1 MSGVTKH
8 IFNQEVRDILSMWD
22 CEIKTIEPLLPK
34 EYSSG
39 DIITLLKEFYPHE
52 WHSVEIKYVYYQT
65 KDRYIK
71 RKFGKSRYHMKA
83 PEVLLMD
90 ASRCKKILSKEYQR
104 IHFDNYTEESGVLA
118 RENLWLKRKPKI
130 ERVNQKIEKALSK
143 VQQVTPSFIDQLI
156 GLYERKNTS
165 QKDRRYILLELKKYY
180 SDKIIQFFFKLNDT
194 ELNKQLRWEAFYH
207 LQSFNYQPRAR
218 RQKYMQVHTKNKK
231 RKEFLKEVY
240 PFETYEIPQNP
251 NELEYRIENSREQKI
266 KEYDFFISH
275 SSKDGTIVQKLIRA
289 ENQNG
294 KNIFCD
300 WINDVDYL
308 KRHLLC
314 EATLKVLEKRMEQ
327 SKAMIFVVSENSRN
341 SVWCKYELNY
351 FTELGKPI
359 YCISKEAIDEGNICL
374 DKMSDPWFLDA
385 DYKAMALIEGRTA
398 SPWIYNEL
406 SLADMIE
413 IRPINCYRDK
423 FLQFS
428 HRAYDA
434 VNESSSLQI
443 KYEVGKMLRSFIS
456 LSKYDLIS
464 CAKEW
469 RANKK
474 SFQSALDY
482 IYLSK
487 DIIIKQDV
495 LIS

>member
-8 IFNQEVRDILSMWD
+8 IFNHEIYAILSMFN
-22 CEIKTIEPLLPK
+22 CEIKTVEPLLPK
-34 EYSSG
+34 EYSSS
-39 DIITLLKEFYPHE
+39 DIIALLREFYPHE

-65 KDRYIK
+65 KDCYIK
-71 RKFGKSRYHMKA
+71 RKFGKNRYNMKA
-83 PEVLLMD
+83 PDVLLMD
-90 ASRCKKILSKEYQR
+90 ASRCKEILSKEYQR
-104 IHFDNYTEESGVLA
+104 IHFDSYTEESLVLA

-143 VQQVTPSFIDQLI
+143 TQQVTPSFIDQLI

-231 RKEFLKEVY
+231 RKKFLREVY

-275 SSKDGTIVQKLIRA
+275 SSKDSTCVQKLIRA
-289 ENQNG
+289 ENQDG

-314 EATLKVLEKRMEQ
+314 KATLKVLEKRMEQ
-327 SKAMIFVVSENSRN
+327 SKAMIFVVSENSLH
-341 SVWCKYELNY
+341 SIWCKYELNY

-359 YCISKEAIDEGNICL
+359 HCISKEAIDEKNFHL
-374 DKMSDPWFLDA
+374 NKMNDTWFLDS
-385 DYKAMALIEGRTA
+385 DYKILALIEGE
-398 SPWIYNEL
+398 S
-406 SLADMIE
+406 
-413 IRPINCYRDK
+413 IN
-423 FLQFS
+423 
-428 HRAYDA
+428 
-434 VNESSSLQI
+434 V
-443 KYEVGKMLRSFIS
+443 
-456 LSKYDLIS
+456 
-464 CAKEW
+464 
-469 RANKK
+469 
-474 SFQSALDY
+474 
-482 IYLSK
+482 
-487 DIIIKQDV
+487 
-495 LIS
+495 

>member
-1 MSGVTKH
+1 MPGVTKH
-8 IFNQEVRDILSMWD
+8 IFNHEICDILSMFN

-39 DIITLLKEFYPHE
+39 DIIALLKEFYPHE

-71 RKFGKSRYHMKA
+71 RKFGKNRYNMKA

-104 IHFDNYTEESGVLA
+104 IHCDNYTEESQVLA

-143 VQQVTPSFIDQLI
+143 AQQVTPSFIDQLI

-231 RKEFLKEVY
+231 RKKFLKEVY
-240 PFETYEIPQNP
+240 PFETYEVPQNP

-266 KEYDFFISH
+266 KEYDYFISH
-275 SSKDGTIVQKLIRA
+275 SSKDSTHVQKLIRA
-289 ENQNG
+289 ENQDG
-294 KNIFCD
+294 KNVFCD

-314 EATLKVLEKRMEQ
+314 NATLKVLEKRMEQ
-327 SKAMIFVVSENSRN
+327 SKAMIFVVSENSLH
-341 SVWCKYELNY
+341 SIWCKYELNY

-359 YCISKEAIDEGNICL
+359 YCISKEAIDANNFHL
-374 DKMSDPWFLDA
+374 NKMNDSWFLDP
-385 DYKAMALIEGRTA
+385 DYKSLALIEGE
-398 SPWIYNEL
+398 S
-406 SLADMIE
+406 
-413 IRPINCYRDK
+413 IN
-423 FLQFS
+423 
-428 HRAYDA
+428 
-434 VNESSSLQI
+434 V
-443 KYEVGKMLRSFIS
+443 
-456 LSKYDLIS
+456 
-464 CAKEW
+464 
-469 RANKK
+469 
-474 SFQSALDY
+474 
-482 IYLSK
+482 
-487 DIIIKQDV
+487 
-495 LIS
+495 

>member
-207 LQSFNYQPRAR
+207 LQSFNYQP
-218 RQKYMQVHTKNKK
+218 
-231 RKEFLKEVY
+231 
-240 PFETYEIPQNP
+240 
-251 NELEYRIENSREQKI
+251 
-266 KEYDFFISH
+266 
-275 SSKDGTIVQKLIRA
+275 
-289 ENQNG
+289 
-294 KNIFCD
+294 C
-300 WINDVDYL
+300 
-308 KRHLLC
+308 
-314 EATLKVLEKRMEQ
+314 
-327 SKAMIFVVSENSRN
+327 
-341 SVWCKYELNY
+341 
-351 FTELGKPI
+351 
-359 YCISKEAIDEGNICL
+359 
-374 DKMSDPWFLDA
+374 
-385 DYKAMALIEGRTA
+385 
-398 SPWIYNEL
+398 
-406 SLADMIE
+406 
-413 IRPINCYRDK
+413 
-423 FLQFS
+423 
-428 HRAYDA
+428 
-434 VNESSSLQI
+434 
-443 KYEVGKMLRSFIS
+443 
-456 LSKYDLIS
+456 
-464 CAKEW
+464 
-469 RANKK
+469 
-474 SFQSALDY
+474 
-482 IYLSK
+482 
-487 DIIIKQDV
+487 
-495 LIS
+495 

>member
-1 MSGVTKH
+1 
-8 IFNQEVRDILSMWD
+8 
-22 CEIKTIEPLLPK
+22 LPK

-39 DIITLLKEFYPHE
+39 DIIALLKEFFPHE

-71 RKFGKSRYHMKA
+71 RKFGKGRYNMKA

-104 IHFDNYTEESGVLA
+104 IHFDNYTEESRVLA

-130 ERVNQKIEKALSK
+130 ERVTQKIEKALSK
-143 VQQVTPSFIDQLI
+143 TQQVTPSFIDQII

-231 RKEFLKEVY
+231 RKKFLKEVY

-275 SSKDGTIVQKLIRA
+275 SSKDSTYVQKLIQA
-289 ENQNG
+289 ENQDG

-314 EATLKVLEKRMEQ
+314 KATLKVLEKRMEQ
-327 SKAMIFVVSENSRN
+327 SKAMIFVVSENSLH
-341 SVWCKYELNY
+341 SIWCKYELNY
-351 FTELGKPI
+351 FTELRKPI
-359 YCISKEAIDEGNICL
+359 YCISKKAIDEKDFHL
-374 DKMSDPWFLDA
+374 DKMNDTWFLDS
-385 DYKAMALIEGRTA
+385 DYKTLALIEGE
-398 SPWIYNEL
+398 S
-406 SLADMIE
+406 
-413 IRPINCYRDK
+413 IN
-423 FLQFS
+423 
-428 HRAYDA
+428 
-434 VNESSSLQI
+434 V
-443 KYEVGKMLRSFIS
+443 
-456 LSKYDLIS
+456 
-464 CAKEW
+464 
-469 RANKK
+469 
-474 SFQSALDY
+474 
-482 IYLSK
+482 
-487 DIIIKQDV
+487 
-495 LIS
+495 

>member
-1 MSGVTKH
+1 MPGVTKH
-8 IFNQEVRDILSMWD
+8 IFNHEICDILSMFN

-39 DIITLLKEFYPHE
+39 DIIALLKEFYPHE

-71 RKFGKSRYHMKA
+71 RKFGKNRYNMKA

-90 ASRCKKILSKEYQR
+90 ASRCKKIL
-104 IHFDNYTEESGVLA
+104 L
-118 RENLWLKRKPKI
+118 
-130 ERVNQKIEKALSK
+130 NQKIEKALSK
-143 VQQVTPSFIDQLI
+143 AQQVTPSFIDQLI

-207 LQSFNYQPRAR
+207 LQSFSYQPRAR

-231 RKEFLKEVY
+231 RKKFLKEVY
-240 PFETYEIPQNP
+240 PFETYEVPQNP

-275 SSKDGTIVQKLIRA
+275 SSKDSTHVQKLIRA
-289 ENQNG
+289 ENQDG
-294 KNIFCD
+294 KNVFCD

-314 EATLKVLEKRMEQ
+314 KATLKVLEKRMEQ
-327 SKAMIFVVSENSRN
+327 SKTMIFVVSENSLH
-341 SVWCKYELNY
+341 SIWCKYELNY

-359 YCISKEAIDEGNICL
+359 YCISKEAIDEKNFHL
-374 DKMSDPWFLDA
+374 DKMNDTWFLDS
-385 DYKAMALIEGRTA
+385 DYKTLALIEGE
-398 SPWIYNEL
+398 S
-406 SLADMIE
+406 
-413 IRPINCYRDK
+413 IN
-423 FLQFS
+423 
-428 HRAYDA
+428 
-434 VNESSSLQI
+434 V
-443 KYEVGKMLRSFIS
+443 
-456 LSKYDLIS
+456 
-464 CAKEW
+464 
-469 RANKK
+469 
-474 SFQSALDY
+474 
-482 IYLSK
+482 
-487 DIIIKQDV
+487 
-495 LIS
+495 

>member
-180 SDKIIQFFFKLNDT
+180 SD
-194 ELNKQLRWEAFYH
+194 R
-207 LQSFNYQPRAR
+207 
-218 RQKYMQVHTKNKK
+218 
-231 RKEFLKEVY
+231 
-240 PFETYEIPQNP
+240 
-251 NELEYRIENSREQKI
+251 
-266 KEYDFFISH
+266 
-275 SSKDGTIVQKLIRA
+275 
-289 ENQNG
+289 
-294 KNIFCD
+294 
-300 WINDVDYL
+300 
-308 KRHLLC
+308 
-314 EATLKVLEKRMEQ
+314 
-327 SKAMIFVVSENSRN
+327 
-341 SVWCKYELNY
+341 
-351 FTELGKPI
+351 
-359 YCISKEAIDEGNICL
+359 
-374 DKMSDPWFLDA
+374 
-385 DYKAMALIEGRTA
+385 
-398 SPWIYNEL
+398 
-406 SLADMIE
+406 
-413 IRPINCYRDK
+413 
-423 FLQFS
+423 
-428 HRAYDA
+428 
-434 VNESSSLQI
+434 
-443 KYEVGKMLRSFIS
+443 
-456 LSKYDLIS
+456 
-464 CAKEW
+464 
-469 RANKK
+469 
-474 SFQSALDY
+474 
-482 IYLSK
+482 
-487 DIIIKQDV
+487 
-495 LIS
+495 

>member
-1 MSGVTKH
+1 MQDSKISVSGLNLFYGENHALK
-8 IFNQEVRDILSMWD
+8 DIN
-22 CEIKTIEPLLPK
+22 IKIRENTVMALIGPSGCGKSTFLKCLNRMNDLVDGVKVDGKVLLDG
-34 EYSSG
+34 E
-39 DIITLLKEFYPHE
+39 DIYDPRVDTTLLRKKVGMVFQQPNPFPMSIYDNIAYGPRIHGIKNKSRLDEI
-52 WHSVEIKYVYYQT
+52 VENALKGAAIFDEV
-65 KDRYIK
+65 KDRLKTLALGLSGGQQQRLCIA
-71 RKFGKSRYHMKA
+71 RA
-83 PEVLLMD
+83 LAVEPEVLLMD

-130 ERVNQKIEKALSK
+130 ERVNQKIDKALSK

-207 LQSFNYQPRAR
+207 LQSFNYLPRAR

-327 SKAMIFVVSENSRN
+327 SKAMISVVSENSRN

-385 DYKAMALIEGRTA
+385 DYKAMALIEGK
-398 SPWIYNEL
+398 N
-406 SLADMIE
+406 
-413 IRPINCYRDK
+413 
-423 FLQFS
+423 
-428 HRAYDA
+428 
-434 VNESSSLQI
+434 I
-443 KYEVGKMLRSFIS
+443 K
-456 LSKYDLIS
+456 
-464 CAKEW
+464 A
-469 RANKK
+469 
-474 SFQSALDY
+474 
-482 IYLSK
+482 
-487 DIIIKQDV
+487 
-495 LIS
+495 

>member
-1 MSGVTKH
+1 MPGVTKH
-8 IFNQEVRDILSMWD
+8 IFNHEICDILPMFN

-39 DIITLLKEFYPHE
+39 DIIALLKEFYPHE

-71 RKFGKSRYHMKA
+71 RKFGKNRYNMKA

-104 IHFDNYTEESGVLA
+104 IHFDNYTEESRVLA

-130 ERVNQKIEKALSK
+130 ERINQKIEKALSK
-143 VQQVTPSFIDQLI
+143 AQQVTPSFIDQLI

-218 RQKYMQVHTKNKK
+218 RQKYMQVHTKIKEKK
-231 RKEFLKEVY
+231 FLKEVY

-275 SSKDGTIVQKLIRA
+275 SSKDSTHVQKLIRA
-289 ENQNG
+289 ENQDG
-294 KNIFCD
+294 KT
-300 WINDVDYL
+300 Y
-308 KRHLLC
+308 
-314 EATLKVLEKRMEQ
+314 
-327 SKAMIFVVSENSRN
+327 FVTG
-341 SVWCKYELNY
+341 L
-351 FTELGKPI
+351 
-359 YCISKEAIDEGNICL
+359 
-374 DKMSDPWFLDA
+374 M
-385 DYKAMALIEGRTA
+385 MLI
-398 SPWIYNEL
+398 I
-406 SLADMIE
+406 
-413 IRPINCYRDK
+413 
-423 FLQFS
+423 
-428 HRAYDA
+428 
-434 VNESSSLQI
+434 
-443 KYEVGKMLRSFIS
+443 
-456 LSKYDLIS
+456 
-464 CAKEW
+464 
-469 RANKK
+469 
-474 SFQSALDY
+474 
-482 IYLSK
+482 
-487 DIIIKQDV
+487 
-495 LIS
+495 